1 MKLDP
6 NHNDAMSRNVG
17 DDLGDGW
24 YKETG
29 GTVVGIDRCV
39 YGIPNWSKRIL
50 KYDPINGIAS
60 FVGKE
65 ADEAFQCE
73 GDGASWEE
81 MAVFTRSLK
90 MAEF

>member
-1 MKLDP
+1 
-6 NHNDAMSRNVG
+6 MSRSVG
-17 DDLGDGW
+17 NDLGDGW
-24 YKETG
+24 YKDTG
-29 GTVVGIDRCV
+29 GTVVDIDRCV

-50 KYDPINGIAS
+50 KYDPINDITS
-60 FVGKE
+60 FVGEE